1 LKAKKLEAFM
11 QHKTQAE
18 LLAKVKVVFEET
30 GGEEKYLL
38 AAARGFRSS
47 PLETDMF
54 AGVEE

>member
-1 LKAKKLEAFM
+1 M

-18 LLAKVKVVFEET
+18 MLAKVKVVFEKT

-38 AAARGFRSS
+38 GAARGFRSS

-54 AGVEE
+54 AGIEE